1 MTKTHPLNRP
11 DVIGAISSALVPLLL
26 VLIGNGLIFATGWMD
41 QNSSFDRL
49 ENAPPGWFVGLM
61 WTLIYPLWGLARWRV
76 RLYSTASR
84 MLIGL
89 MVWGFL
95 YTIITGPAG
104 PMTGA
109 ICNGISLLF
118 VILASLLAARRDRI
132 ALFLMVPSII
142 WVVFANYLGLAALHA
157 APML

>member
-1 MTKTHPLNRP
+1 MQHGGPN
-11 DVIGAISSALVPLLL
+11 DVVQCTAEEQTMH
-26 VLIGNGLIFATGWMD
+26 TGTGPP
-41 QNSSFDRL
+41 RL
-49 ENAPPGWFVGLM
+49 TGWFVGLM